1 MRLEACGEHPCRD
14 LVLQSVKSHTNRAPV
29 QPVLIVELDSLSI
42 AQDTQLSVVDD
53 EARGRHENVPWL
65 DRVGMEAN
73 REVSERKVP
82 HRVLEVVMLT
92 YRRVAR

>member
-1 MRLEACGEHPCRD
+1 MQG
-14 LVLQSVKSHTNRAPV
+14 VKSRTNRVPV

-82 HRVLEVVMLT
+82 D
-92 YRRVAR
+92 

>member
-1 MRLEACGEHPCRD
+1 MRLEAWGEHLCHD
-14 LVLQSVKSHTNRAPV
+14 LALQGVKSRTNRAPV
-29 QPVLIVELDSLSI
+29 EPVLIVELDSLSI

-82 HRVLEVVMLT
+82 DRVLELVMLT